1 MTFDLNRPDDSS
13 PIQSHLSE
21 PHGTP
26 GIRSTMDEAQKTV
39 EIGQIIGFE
48 IENGDPILMEV
59 MEENGEIP
67 AGKKEPDSRFL
78 GGREIGFKPERNEE

>member
-13 PIQSHLSE
+13 PVQSHLSE
-21 PHGTP
+21 PHGTL

-67 AGKKEPDSRFL
+67 AVK
-78 GGREIGFKPERNEE
+78 